1 MDLSSKVL
9 AIYYLMLTLGILLL
23 MLIVGFILN
32 KILKKHMKD
41 EDNYL
46 NDRED

>member
-32 KILKKHMKD
+32 KIFKKHMKD